1 MHDTYF
7 LYSGAARIVED
18 RLAEAE
24 KLRRAHRAHV
34 QSKAWARLRRAVEL
48 GRRQGLDGE
57 ELAHELFTS
66 LGEKVRN

>member
-7 LYSGAARIVED
+7 LYSGAARVVED
-18 RLAEAE
+18 RLVEAE
-24 KLRRAHRAHV
+24 KLRQVRRAHA

-48 GRRQGLDGE
+48 GRREGLDGE

-66 LGEKVRN
+66 LGEKARN